1 MSDSEGEDVD
11 IFEKES
17 EGADAS
23 QSKQERFINFAQQAS
38 RKPTT
43 LRPRILLAGDK
54 GQGQSTHLA
63 PALLHQLE
71 RLPVHTLD
79 LPVLHG
85 NSAKSTEEACA
96 QVLYKLKQSRIELT
110 SFHCCLLIMLLL
122 QVFREAKR
130 TAPSI
135 VYLPHI
141 SRWWDVATEACR
153 ATFLSLIGDVEPSA
167 PTLLIATSETPVYLL
182 NDQVLNYLS
191 PPSFISCFFYCVA
204 YSSFKK
210 SSVPTQRFSICRTQ
224 RKHNAD
230 VSSKICCS
238 FKRSRHLR
246 VERKQVSK
254 RDNCFLLYKTF
265 FLCVS
270 HHMFSSAHA

>member
-1 MSDSEGEDVD
+1 M
-11 IFEKES
+11 
-17 EGADAS
+17 ATA
-23 QSKQERFINFAQQAS
+23 
-38 RKPTT
+38 
-43 LRPRILLAGDK
+43 PR
-54 GQGQSTHLA
+54 
-63 PALLHQLE
+63 
-71 RLPVHTLD
+71 RL
-79 LPVLHG
+79 
-85 NSAKSTEEACA
+85 K
-96 QVLYKLKQSRIELT
+96 KLVRRSCSSFKHSRIELA
-110 SFHCCLLIMLLL
+110 SFHCCLLTCIMMFL

-182 NDQVLNYLS
+182 NDQVLNSLS

-230 VSSKICCS
+230 ASSKICCS

-246 VERKQVSK
+246 VERKQVST
-254 RDNCFLLYKTF
+254 RDNYLLLHKTF
-265 FLCVS
+265 FLSVS